1 VTLTGAVPSAE
12 AADRLTA
19 FATDYRLAPAPVI
32 NELTIDPNTPTSGG
46 VRVVE
51 LNSINF
57 DTGGEVI
64 TPEHA
69 AQLERVVATMEAYPQ
84 ATVHVVGNT
93 DVQGDATGNLAISQR
108 RADAV
113 VGYLVSEGIDPARLT
128 TQPAGESNPLRTDST
143 PEADAINRRVDL
155 VFYGLLGA

>member
-1 VTLTGAVPSAE
+1 MPATIVFADDQITLTGAVPSVD

-19 FATDYRLAPAPVI
+19 FATDYRLTPAPVV

-57 DTGGEVI
+57 DSEGEVI

-69 AQLERVVATMEAYPQ
+69 AADRTRRRHDGGLSA
-84 ATVHVVGNT
+84 
-93 DVQGDATGNLAISQR
+93 GDGPRGREHRS
-108 RADAV
+108 
-113 VGYLVSEGIDPARLT
+113 
-128 TQPAGESNPLRTDST
+128 AG
-143 PEADAINRRVDL
+143 
-155 VFYGLLGA
+155 